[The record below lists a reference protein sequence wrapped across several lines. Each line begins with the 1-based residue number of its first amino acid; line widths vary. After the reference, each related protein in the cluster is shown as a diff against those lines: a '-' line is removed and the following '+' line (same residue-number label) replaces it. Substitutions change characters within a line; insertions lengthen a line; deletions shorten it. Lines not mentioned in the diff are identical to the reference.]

1 MEEERTTFFEKK
13 VAKKLLFRFARGGA
27 AAGPA
32 PREATQ
38 KFFGSFFQKRTS
50 SFLFP
55 AALLILALLP
65 LLGSNGDRQLGLEFA
80 ATLTLATLWNLLAG
94 YAGVVS
100 IGQQA
105 FVGLGGY
112 LLFALVVFAG
122 VPALAAVPLAALGC
136 GIAAIPAARL
146 LFRLRGPFF
155 AIGSWVL
162 AEVFRL
168 AFAQISALGGGSG
181 MSLPIMSI
189 LAISHSRPDRLL
201 LFYVLSAAL
210 ALAATLL
217 VYLLLKSRFGLGLT
231 AIRDAETAAASLG
244 VDVMWLKR
252 VVYIIV
258 ALATGLTGALLFL
271 QNIRIS
277 PDSAFSV
284 NDWTANI
291 IFIVVI
297 GGIGRLEGPLIGC
310 LVFFGIRAAF
320 ADYGAWYLIGLGL
333 LAILMMLLAPSGI
346 TGLFDQFRNRVQ
358 KR

>member
-1 MEEERTTFFEKK
+1 M
-13 VAKKLLFRFARGGA
+13 RFIFA
-27 AAGPA
+27 
-32 PREATQ
+32 
-38 KFFGSFFQKRTS
+38 
-50 SFLFP
+50 
-55 AALLILALLP
+55 LALLACAALP
-65 LLGSNGDRQLGLEFA
+65 LFGGNADRQFGFEFA

-122 VPALAAVPLAALGC
+122 APALLAIPLAAVAC
-136 GIAAIPAARL
+136 GLAAIPSAFL

-168 AFAQISALGGGSG
+168 SFAQVSVLGGGSG

-189 LAISHSRPDRLL
+189 LAISHSRPTRLL
-201 LFYVLSAAL
+201 LFYVCAAAL
-210 ALAATLL
+210 ALAANLL
-217 VYLLLKSRFGLGLT
+217 VFLLLKSRFGLGLT
-231 AIRDAETAAASLG
+231 AIRDSEPAAASLG

-258 ALATGLTGALLFL
+258 AAVTGLTGALLFL
-271 QNIRIS
+271 QNVSIS
-277 PDSAFSV
+277 PDAAFSV

-310 LVFFGIRAAF
+310 LVFFGARAAF
-320 ADYGAWYLIGLGL
+320 ADFGAWYLIGLGA
-333 LAILMMLLAPSGI
+333 LAIAMMLLAPTGI
-346 TGLFDQFRNRVQ
+346 AGLIATVTVKLQ

>member
-1 MEEERTTFFEKK
+1 MGFAGGVGHSQSKQHRPSIPKVFWFFFSKK
-13 VAKKLLFRFARGGA
+13 NCFLLMRFIFA
-27 AAGPA
+27 
-32 PREATQ
+32 
-38 KFFGSFFQKRTS
+38 
-50 SFLFP
+50 
-55 AALLILALLP
+55 LALLACAALP
-65 LLGSNGDRQLGLEFA
+65 LFGGNADRQFGFEFA

-122 VPALAAVPLAALGC
+122 APALLAIPLAAVAC
-136 GIAAIPAARL
+136 GLAAIPSACL

-168 AFAQISALGGGSG
+168 SFAQVSVLGGGSG

-189 LAISHSRPDRLL
+189 LAISHSRPTRLL
-201 LFYVLSAAL
+201 LFYVCAAAL
-210 ALAATLL
+210 ALAANLL
-217 VYLLLKSRFGLGLT
+217 VFLLLKSRFGLGLT
-231 AIRDAETAAASLG
+231 AIRDSEPAAASLG

-258 ALATGLTGALLFL
+258 AAVTGLTGALLFL
-271 QNIRIS
+271 QNVRIS
-277 PDSAFSV
+277 PDAAFSV

-310 LVFFGIRAAF
+310 LVFFGARAAF
-320 ADYGAWYLIGLGL
+320 ADFGAWYLIGLGA
-333 LAILMMLLAPSGI
+333 LAIAMMLLAPTGI
-346 TGLFDQFRNRVQ
+346 AGLIATVTVKLQ

>member
-1 MEEERTTFFEKK
+1 MKEERTTFFEKK
-13 VAKKLLFRFARGGA
+13 VAKKLLVRFARGGTA
-27 AAGPA
+27 SRPA
-32 PREATQ
+32 PREADQ
-38 KFFGSFFQKRTS
+38 KFFARFFSKKRFFPF
-50 SFLFP
+50 FL
-55 AALLILALLP
+55 LLCALLP
-65 LLGSNGDRQLGLEFA
+65 LFGDNSDRQLGFEFA

-105 FVGLGGY
+105 FVGLGAY
-112 LLFALVVFAG
+112 VLFALVVFAG
-122 VPALAAVPLAALGC
+122 MPALAAVPLAALAC
-136 GIAAIPAARL
+136 GVIAIPSARL

-168 AFAQISALGGGSG
+168 TFAQISSLGGGSG

-189 LAISHSRPDRLL
+189 LAISHSRPERLL
-201 LFYVLSAAL
+201 LFYVFSAVL
-210 ALAATLL
+210 ALATTAL
-217 VYLLLKSRFGLGLT
+217 VFALLKSRFGLGLT
-231 AIRDAETAAASLG
+231 AIRDAEPAAASLG

-258 ALATGLTGALLFL
+258 AAVTGLAGALLFL
-271 QNIRIS
+271 QNVRIS
-277 PDSAFSV
+277 PDAAFSV

-320 ADYGAWYLIGLGL
+320 ADFGAWYLIGLGL
-333 LAILMMLLAPSGI
+333 LAIVMMLLAPAGI
-346 TGLFDQFRNRVQ
+346 AGLLDQLRNKSQ

>member
-1 MEEERTTFFEKK
+1 MRKSHA
-13 VAKKLLFRFARGGA
+13 VFA
-27 AAGPA
+27 
-32 PREATQ
+32 
-38 KFFGSFFQKRTS
+38 
-50 SFLFP
+50 
-55 AALLILALLP
+55 AALLICAAIP
-65 LLGSNGDRQLGLEFA
+65 LFGDNAERQLGLEFA

-122 VPALAAVPLAALGC
+122 LPALAAIPLAAIAC
-136 GIAAIPAARL
+136 GLIAIPAARL

-168 AFAQISALGGGSG
+168 SFAQISALGGGSG
-181 MSLPIMSI
+181 MSLPIVSI
-189 LAISHSRPDRLL
+189 LAISHSRPTRLL
-201 LFYVLSAAL
+201 LFYGLAAAL
-210 ALAATLL
+210 ALAANLF
-217 VYLLLKSRFGLGLT
+217 VFLLLKSRFGLGLT
-231 AIRDAETAAASLG
+231 AIRDSESAAASLG

-252 VVYIIV
+252 IVYIAV
-258 ALATGLTGALLFL
+258 AAVTGLTGALLFL
-271 QNIRIS
+271 QNVRIS
-277 PDSAFSV
+277 PDAAFSV

-310 LVFFGIRAAF
+310 LVFFGVRAAF
-320 ADYGAWYLIGLGL
+320 ADDGAWYLIGLGA
-333 LAILMMLLAPSGI
+333 LAIFMMLLAP
-346 TGLFDQFRNRVQ
+346 TGLAGLAATALSRLQ